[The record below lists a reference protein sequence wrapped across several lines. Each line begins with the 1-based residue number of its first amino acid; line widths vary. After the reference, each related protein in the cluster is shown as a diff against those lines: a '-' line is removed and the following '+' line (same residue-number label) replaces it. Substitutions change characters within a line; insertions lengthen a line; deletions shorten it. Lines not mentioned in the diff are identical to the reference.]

1 MTAFTAPKSIKIL
14 NNRKFFI
21 YSLRN
26 AYLCR
31 LYMKKYILSILFGSL
46 LLQSCK
52 DAQWVIK
59 QKSKEVKY
67 SYAQRYY
74 AKQRYGDAIPVIE
87 DLMSYYK
94 GSDTSENL
102 YFMLAE
108 CHFLGKEYM
117 VAAYHFKAFRDL
129 YPRSYK
135 SEVASYKIAEC
146 YKKSIPRLE
155 LEQTDTEKAL
165 NYFNSFLSEYP
176 KSAMVELAEKQVA
189 ELRRILELKALDAAN
204 LYYKTGNYRAA
215 ATTYKIVVNQYPN
228 IAEYEEL
235 MYKVGMSYYKFAEQ
249 SITTKQST
257 RYETAL
263 NECQNF
269 LNRFPTSKHS
279 KEVQLVADDSKMK
292 ILESAL
298 RNANSYYVLLER
310 PLYFNQA
317 LELYE
322 EFAPEIK
329 KFPPSIT
336 NYKNKCYIGILKA
349 YYFALDET
357 KDSKLRTEYYNTF
370 LENYYKTIVKFS
382 SRSEELNEAEE
393 LFKKINQ
400 IYKS

>member
-1 MTAFTAPKSIKIL
+1 
-14 NNRKFFI
+14 
-21 YSLRN
+21 
-26 AYLCR
+26 
-31 LYMKKYILSILFGSL
+31 MKKIILSFTILSL

-52 DAQWVIK
+52 DSQWVIK
-59 QKSKEVKY
+59 QKSKELKY

-74 AKQRYGDAIPVIE
+74 AKQKFGDAIPVIE

-94 GSDTSENL
+94 GTDTAENL

-135 SEVASYKIAEC
+135 SEVASFKIAEC

-155 LEQTDTEKAL
+155 LEQTDTEKAIT
-165 NYFNSFLSEYP
+165 YYTSFLSEYP
-176 KSAMVELAEKQVA
+176 KSAMTEIAEKHLG
-189 ELRRILELKALDAAN
+189 ELKRIMELKALDAAN
-204 LYYKTGNYRAA
+204 LYYRTGNYRAA
-215 ATTYKIVVNQYPN
+215 ATTYKNVINQYPN

-249 SITTKQST
+249 SITTKQSS

-269 LNRFPTSKHS
+269 INRFPKSKHS
-279 KEVQLVADDSKMK
+279 NEVRLVSDDSKMK

-298 RNANSYYVLLER
+298 KNANTYYNILER
-310 PLYFNQA
+310 PLYYNQA
-317 LELYE
+317 LELFE
-322 EFAPEIK
+322 EFSPEIK
-329 KFPPSIT
+329 KLPVSIT
-336 NYKNKCYIGILKA
+336 GYRNKCYLGILRS
-349 YYFALDET
+349 YYIAMEET
-357 KDSKLRTEYYNTF
+357 KETTQRTEYFQMF
-370 LENYYKTIVKFS
+370 LENYYKTIVKFT
-382 SRSEELNEAEE
+382 SRSEELSEAEE

-400 IYKS
+400 NYKS